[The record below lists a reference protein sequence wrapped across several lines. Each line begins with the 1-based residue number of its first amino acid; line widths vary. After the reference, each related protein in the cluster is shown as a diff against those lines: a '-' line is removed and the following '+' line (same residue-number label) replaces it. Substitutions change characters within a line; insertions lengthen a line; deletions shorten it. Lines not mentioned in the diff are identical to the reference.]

1 MSRPTIQP
9 LGDSAFFVAAP
20 APATLACQSRV
31 WKVAERARHWPHIV
45 DVVPGM
51 NNLTIVFDPLAADAP
66 ALARQLEQAWSE
78 TSKPAADT
86 GRIVDVPVHYG
97 GAHGPD
103 LPEIARHAGMPT
115 EDVAALHAAG
125 RYTVYFLGFQ
135 PGFAY
140 LGGLDPRL
148 HTPRRATPRL
158 QVAAGSVG
166 IGGEQTGIYPA
177 ASPGGWQLLGRSD
190 LVFFDPQRE
199 SPCLMQPG
207 DQVRFT
213 IASVTA

>member
-20 APATLACQSRV
+20 PPATLACQARV
-31 WKVAERARHWPHIV
+31 WKVAEQARDWPHVV

-51 NNLTIVFDPLAADAP
+51 NNLTIVFDPLTADAA
-66 ALARQLEQAWSE
+66 ALARQLEQTWKE
-78 TSKPAADT
+78 TAKPVAGS
-86 GRIVDVPVHYG
+86 GRVLEVPVHYG

-103 LPEIARHAGMPT
+103 LAEVARHAGMT
-115 EDVAALHAAG
+115 SHEVATLHAAG

-148 HTPRRATPRL
+148 HTPRHATPRL
-158 QVAAGSVG
+158 QVPAGSVG
-166 IGGEQTGIYPA
+166 IGGEQ
-177 ASPGGWQLLGRSD
+177 
-190 LVFFDPQRE
+190 
-199 SPCLMQPG
+199 
-207 DQVRFT
+207 
-213 IASVTA
+213 